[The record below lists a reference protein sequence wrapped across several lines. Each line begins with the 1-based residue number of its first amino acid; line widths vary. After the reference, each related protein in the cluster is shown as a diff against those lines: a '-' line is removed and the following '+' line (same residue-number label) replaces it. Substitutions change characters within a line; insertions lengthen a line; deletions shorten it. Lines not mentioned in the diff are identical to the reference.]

1 MAKSS
6 AAMGAL
12 SVPSASVRV
21 SAIFV
26 ALSQILPIVANVATA
41 HVELWAIN
49 CLYSEVGTGG
59 EGIECQICSTGG
71 EGCFPAV
78 ATVKLESG
86 KSLAMSE
93 LQIEDRVQTGTND
106 ILHIC
111 MLNIHE

>member
-49 CLYSEVGTGG
+49 CLYSEVGTG
-59 EGIECQICSTGG
+59 EK
-71 EGCFPAV
+71 V
-78 ATVKLESG
+78 
-86 KSLAMSE
+86 
-93 LQIEDRVQTGTND
+93 
-106 ILHIC
+106 
-111 MLNIHE
+111 LNVRSAAQEEKDASQL